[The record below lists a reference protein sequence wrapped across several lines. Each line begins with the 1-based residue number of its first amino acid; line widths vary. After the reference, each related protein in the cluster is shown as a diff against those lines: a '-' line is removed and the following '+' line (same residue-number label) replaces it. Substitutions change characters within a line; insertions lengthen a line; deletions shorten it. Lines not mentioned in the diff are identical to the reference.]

1 MWREKLMRFRSL
13 LKNRRPGTSL
23 VEMLLAIIVLALAL
37 FSISFSIM
45 LVARNT
51 GGQKDAEKARQLAL
65 EVMEE
70 CEGVSFVLSK
80 NTPFDSDAYKNAIS
94 GMSRGDY
101 PTKSDSRLWATAKVA
116 KVGPQP
122 TVLPGHP
129 PISADI
135 LVTVEWGSAVK
146 ERNVVEL
153 AREVSVSGWQNV
165 GDMSL

>member
-1 MWREKLMRFRSL
+1 MKFRSL

-23 VEMLLAIIVLALAL
+23 IEMLLAIIVLGLAL

-45 LVARNT
+45 LVGRNT
-51 GGQKDAEKARQLAL
+51 GVQKDAEKARQLAL
-65 EVMEE
+65 EVMED
-70 CEGVSFVLSK
+70 CEGISFVQSK
-80 NTPFDSDAYKNAIS
+80 NTPFDSDVYKNAIS

-101 PTKSDSRLWATAKVA
+101 PTKADSRLWATAKVR

-122 TVLPGHP
+122 ASLPGHP

-135 LVTVEWGSAVK
+135 LVTVEWRSAVK
-146 ERNVVEL
+146 DHNIVEL
-153 AREVSVSGWQNV
+153 EREVSVSGWQNV